1 MTGARQEAMKQ
12 RAPVCQSVAVRPFRV
27 ADASRHEPRFGL
39 TRTARRAALVALAA
53 ALLVGG
59 ITLCPGVPQ
68 AVTPMPKTART
79 TLGASTAAVPRLEA
93 ARSAVT
99 RAQRPLLAVIGASFA
114 AGVGA
119 GSRQDSWA
127 YRLARQQ
134 GWRIVVSAAPGA
146 GFVNTGSRHLGPLSR
161 LAGRLD
167 LVRLAPALVIVQG
180 GHNATRVREL
190 MAGLRHAAPHA
201 RLAIISVFSNR
212 RGPSRAARALDRV
225 IVQAARAEDA
235 SVLVI
240 DPLSE
245 RWAFP
250 RLADGLHPSAA
261 GHGWIA
267 ARLAQELS
275 GPARRGAVVEVATG
289 RLGQQGPPVGTTT
302 R

>member
-1 MTGARQEAMKQ
+1 
-12 RAPVCQSVAVRPFRV
+12 VRPDHV
-27 ADASRHEPRFGL
+27 ADASRHEPRFGSI
-39 TRTARRAALVALAA
+39 RAARRAVLVALVA

-59 ITLCPGVPQ
+59 VTLCLGAPQ
-68 AVTPMPKTART
+68 SGSVTPKTART
-79 TLGASTAAVPRLEA
+79 ALGASAAPLHRRA
-93 ARSAVT
+93 AAQSAIR
-99 RAQRPLLAVIGASFA
+99 RAQQPLLAVIGASFA
-114 AGVGA
+114 AGIGA

-134 GWRIVVSAAPGA
+134 GWRIVVSADPGS
-146 GFVNTGSRHLGPLSR
+146 GFVNTGSHHLGPLSR

-167 LVRLAPALVIVQG
+167 LARLAPAVVIVQG
-180 GHNATRVREL
+180 GHNDVGRSEALVADRVREL
-190 MAGLRHAAPHA
+190 MAGLRHAAPRA
-201 RLAIISVFSNR
+201 RLAIISVFSGR

-225 IVQAARAEDA
+225 IVQAARTEDP

-240 DPLSE
+240 DPHTE

-261 GHGWIA
+261 GHSWIA

-275 GPARRGAVVEVATG
+275 RAAGHGAVVEVATDQV
-289 RLGQQGPPVGTTT
+289 GQQGPRVATTT